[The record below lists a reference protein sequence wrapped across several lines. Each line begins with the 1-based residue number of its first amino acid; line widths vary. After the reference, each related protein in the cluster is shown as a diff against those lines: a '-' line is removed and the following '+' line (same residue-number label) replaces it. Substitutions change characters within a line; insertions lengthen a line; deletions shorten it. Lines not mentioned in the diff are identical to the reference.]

1 MSEKK
6 AKKEEPKPKQPALPP
21 EEVLRLAVGYGEA
34 KKKKRYEEAEGILV
48 EGLQDVSTEE
58 LFNMLNRL
66 YNALSRLA
74 EAKLPEEMM
83 NEIIDRMLE
92 TETLLKN
99 EIYIRQVAGEERK
112 EKPQTPPE
120 EERTP

>member
-6 AKKEEPKPKQPALPP
+6 AKKEEPKPRHLALPP
-21 EEVLRLAVGYGEA
+21 EEVLRLAVGYGETR
-34 KKKKRYEEAEGILV
+34 KKKKYEEAEGILI
-48 EGLQDVSTEE
+48 EGLEDVQTEK
-58 LFNMLNRL
+58 LFEMLNKL

-99 EIYIRQVAGEERK
+99 EIYIRQITTGERK
-112 EKPQTPPE
+112 EKPQPPPE
-120 EERTP
+120 EESTP

>member
-6 AKKEEPKPKQPALPP
+6 EKKEEPKQRQPPLRP

-48 EGLQDVSTEE
+48 EGLEDVPTEE
-58 LFNMLNRL
+58 LFDMLNKL

-74 EAKLPEEMM
+74 EAKIPEDMLD
-83 NEIIDRMLE
+83 EIMDRMLE
-92 TETLLKN
+92 TETLIKN
-99 EIYIRQVAGEERK
+99 EIYLRQITVEERK
-112 EKPQTPPE
+112 EKPQPPPE

>member
-6 AKKEEPKPKQPALPP
+6 TKKEEPKQKPPALPP
-21 EEVLRLAVGYGEA
+21 EEVLRLAVGYGETR
-34 KKKKRYEEAEGILV
+34 KKKKYEEAEGILV
-48 EGLQDVSTEE
+48 DGLQEVPTKE
-58 LFNMLNRL
+58 LFEMLNKL

-74 EAKLPEEMM
+74 EAKLPEDMM
-83 NEIIDRMLE
+83 NEIMDRMLE

-99 EIYIRQVAGEERK
+99 EIYLRQISVKEAK

>member
-6 AKKEEPKPKQPALPP
+6 AKKEEPKPRQPELPP

-34 KKKKRYEEAEGILV
+34 KKRKKYEEAEGILV
-48 EGLQDVSTEE
+48 EGLENVPTEK
-58 LFNMLNRL
+58 LFDMLNKL
-66 YNALSRLA
+66 YNALGRLA
-74 EAKLPEEMM
+74 EAKLPEDVM

-92 TETLLKN
+92 TETLIKN
-99 EIYIRQVAGEERK
+99 EIYIRQVTAGERK
-112 EKPQTPPE
+112 EKPQPPPE

>member
-1 MSEKK
+1 VPREKT
-6 AKKEEPKPKQPALPP
+6 KKEEPEQRQPALPP
-21 EEVLRLAVGYGEA
+21 EEVLRLAVGYGEQR
-34 KKKKRYEEAEGILV
+34 KKKKYELAEGILV
-48 EGLQDVSTEE
+48 EGLEDVSTEE

-74 EAKLPEEMM
+74 EAKIPEEMM

-99 EIYIRQVAGEERK
+99 EIYLRQITLEERK
-112 EKPQTPPE
+112 EKPQPPPE
-120 EERTP
+120 EESTP

>member
-1 MSEKK
+1 VSEKNT
-6 AKKEEPKPKQPALPP
+6 KKEEPKQRQPSLPP

-34 KKKKRYEEAEGILV
+34 RKKKKYEEAEGILV
-48 EGLQDVSTEE
+48 DGLQEVSTEK
-58 LFNMLNRL
+58 LFDMLNKL

-74 EAKLPEEMM
+74 EAKLPEDVM

-99 EIYIRQVAGEERK
+99 EIYLRQITVGERK
-112 EKPQTPPE
+112 EKPQPPPE

>member
-1 MSEKK
+1 VSEKK
-6 AKKEEPKPKQPALPP
+6 AKKEEPKQKQPALSP
-21 EEVLRLAVGYGEA
+21 EEVLARAVGYSVQH
-34 KKKKRYEEAEGILV
+34 KKRKYEEAEGILV
-48 EGLQDVSTEE
+48 EGLEDVPTKE
-58 LFNMLNRL
+58 LFDMLNKL

-74 EAKLPEEMM
+74 EAKLSEEML

-99 EIYIRQVAGEERK
+99 EIYLRQITVEERK

>member
-1 MSEKK
+1 VPEKRE
-6 AKKEEPKPKQPALPP
+6 KKEEPKPRQPAPSP

-34 KKKKRYEEAEGILV
+34 RKKKKYEEAEGILV
-48 EGLQDVSTEE
+48 EGLENVSTEE
-58 LFNMLNRL
+58 LFNMLNKL

-74 EAKLPEEMM
+74 EAKIPEEML

-99 EIYIRQVAGEERK
+99 EIYLRQIAPSERARA
-112 EKPQTPPE
+112 PQPPPE